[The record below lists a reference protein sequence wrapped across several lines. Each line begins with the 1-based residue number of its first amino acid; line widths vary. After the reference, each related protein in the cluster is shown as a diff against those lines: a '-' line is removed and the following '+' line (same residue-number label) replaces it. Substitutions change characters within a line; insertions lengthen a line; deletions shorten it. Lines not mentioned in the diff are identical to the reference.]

1 MPSLF
6 LLQRL
11 SPTSRR
17 ATVASYTLLGS
28 IPLVLIAA
36 LAVYDAEATQPNNE
50 FTTVGD
56 ALWWSASTI
65 TAVGYGDLA
74 PTSEVGRIIASLLM
88 IGGIAIAGVVT
99 ALIAAWLVEQIED
112 ESDQHQARLTLE
124 NQRALLSEIDM
135 LAPKSAPS
143 STLYP
148 KTPKTH
154 KKPSA
159 GLQTSLCCSP

>member
-28 IPLVLIAA
+28 ILLVLVAA

-65 TAVGYGDLA
+65 TAVGYGDRA
-74 PTSEVGRIIASLLM
+74 PTNEVGRIIASLLM
-88 IGGIAIAGVVT
+88 IGDIAIAGVVT

-135 LAPKSAPS
+135 IAPKSAPS
-143 STLYP
+143 STLYL

-159 GLQTSLCCSP
+159 GLQTSLCCNP